1 MDLIIIFLFAFPPC
15 PSLALPLEFPKLQL
29 ARRLFVP
36 RSAPLVLF
44 HQLLVP
50 PILVVH
56 PELSFAALLVAP
68 MFQPPQEFFILPLF
82 S

>member
-1 MDLIIIFLFAFPPC
+1 MDLIIIFLLAYPPT
-15 PSLALPLEFPKLQL
+15 LVLPLEFPKLQL